1 MRTKI
6 PIDGEKRR
14 RKKFLFFPLS
24 YRGTRYWLETITI
37 EEKFHNSDDSA
48 WWTFHQVVPSEKD
61 LKISAVVERLDGV
74 K

>member
-6 PIDGEKRR
+6 PIDGQTRK
-14 RKKFLFFPLS
+14 RKKFLFLPLY
-24 YRGTRYWLETITI
+24 YRGTRYWLETVTI
-37 EEKFHNSDDSA
+37 QEEYHNSGAHA
-48 WWTFHQVVPSEKD
+48 WWSFHRVLPSEKD